1 MNLILLPPVF
11 AVSRAAPHTPL
22 PPAIAGSTATILSI
36 TRTSDELSVVAE
48 QQIELRGFVQ
58 ERDWRCLKVRGPLS
72 FEQIGIL
79 ASLTSCLAA
88 AAISV
93 FAISTFDTDY
103 LLVRSNDLER
113 AVEALRASGHR
124 VDDSA

>member
-1 MNLILLPPVF
+1 MCRL
-11 AVSRAAPHTPL
+11 SAAAAIPSWANG
-22 PPAIAGSTATILSI
+22 PAFVSI
-36 TRTSDELSVVAE
+36 TRTADELSVVAE

-58 ERDWRCLKVRGPLS
+58 ERDWRCLKVAGPLS

-79 ASLTSCLAA
+79 ASLTSCLADA
-88 AAISV
+88 SISV

-124 VDDSA
+124 IDDSA